1 MIDIFLSCFIVVP
14 SLLSIFL
21 ISSMVNAQVKES
33 QILKNTIKKGTSDIN
48 LLLAL
53 GNKAISP
60 AIVELFQLEN
70 NGLLILVVDI
80 NEASSGGEKAASQGV
95 AIEHLTLTVVTN
107 KNTFVST
114 DFSTKTKS
122 SLAKIDSE
130 VGSFTTLY

>member
-48 LLLAL
+48 LLLAQ

-107 KNTFVST
+107 ENTFVST

-130 VGSFTTLY
+130 VGRFTTLY